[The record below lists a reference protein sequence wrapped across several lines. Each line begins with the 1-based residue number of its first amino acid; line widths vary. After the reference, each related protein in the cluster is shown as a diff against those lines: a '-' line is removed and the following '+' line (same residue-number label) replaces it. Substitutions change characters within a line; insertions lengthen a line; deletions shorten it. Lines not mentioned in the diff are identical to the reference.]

1 MSSADEIGLSE
12 NDVLCGRGGGSFKQP
27 GNVLF
32 RRLVNANKVTYAN
45 CRKFEKMRISRG
57 IVTFLRN
64 QTPPGRFLEQNT
76 VTGLWY
82 DIGEKKALEKTSQAL
97 REGAPKLR
105 GKIKSESPEPIPPN
119 SSLLPCNAI
128 LPIPSSAA
136 ATPDMNTATATAS
149 SATAVTMAAQGI
161 VQLSTVSRREQNN
174 NMAEEQHIDQASTT
188 TSSSVTLLSDAELE
202 AVAKNLI
209 FSRTNS
215 FYPRPPLTTTQTSVE
230 EAHNEGFLVRKMAAA
245 TQASGMSSADTRND
259 TNHIISS
266 NTNFSNGYDITRAYH
281 PSAPLQIATNSQQM
295 HCNHHQRWMLLQRK
309 IKERENT

>member
-1 MSSADEIGLSE
+1 
-12 NDVLCGRGGGSFKQP
+12 
-27 GNVLF
+27 
-32 RRLVNANKVTYAN
+32 
-45 CRKFEKMRISRG
+45 MRISRG

-105 GKIKSESPEPIPPN
+105 SKIKSESPEPISPD
-119 SSLLPCNAI
+119 SSLLSCNII
-128 LPIPSSAA
+128 LPNPSSAA
-136 ATPDMNTATATAS
+136 ATPDINTDATTAATAS
-149 SATAVTMAAQGI
+149 SAAAVAMAAQGI
-161 VQLSTVSRREQNN
+161 VQLSNLPRGQQNN
-174 NMAEEQHIDQASTT
+174 NMAEDHHSDQADTT

-202 AVAKNLI
+202 AVAKNLT

-215 FYPRPPLTTTQTSVE
+215 FYPRPPLTPTQPSVVDL
-230 EAHNEGFLVRKMAAA
+230 HKEGLLSRKMKAA
-245 TQASGMSSADTRND
+245 TQASSMSSARID

-266 NTNFSNGYDITRAYH
+266 STNFSNGYDVNRAYRH
-281 PSAPLQIATNSQQM
+281 SAPLQIAINSQQM
-295 HCNHHQRWMLLQRK
+295 QCNHHQRWILLQRK